1 MDDFTLKSLDDF
13 DKDFI
18 AQTKA
23 PKAAAPAHKK
33 ESLIPKME
41 KPVDE
46 EPIEIDFFGLT
57 GDFAPEENIQQE
69 TPATPEPVYQDTP
82 ATAASPAVSA
92 DDTVPGFA
100 PVDESVSGFNPVIN
114 APVSAPVNT
123 PPAPLYTSEKMSD
136 NGIDQ
141 FMYNPSEDGVED
153 DYYEADYEERKS
165 SKGATAGK
173 VISIIMLVATVVV
186 FVLGCFVSVF
196 LDNGSEIGGMT
207 FSTYAQEPQ
216 SGIITKGSLVIAKKV
231 APDEYTAQDTVI
243 VPSSTG
249 EGCDIMGVISTAPE
263 SEESCLLT
271 MTNSSNP
278 NGMTGTYRS
287 ADTLGKALYFLP
299 GVGGLLNFA
308 THNAILVCILFI
320 LLAALWCLIFILI
333 EKSQSGKNSDDGDED
348 EDDDDDSDSSEEKT
362 DESEEDDSDEPVYKF

>member
-1 MDDFTLKSLDDF
+1 MDDFKLKSLDDF
-13 DKDFI
+13 DRDFI

-23 PKAAAPAHKK
+23 PKAAAPTHKK

-57 GDFAPEENIQQE
+57 GDIAAEENVQQE
-69 TPATPEPVYQDTP
+69 APAPSEPVQQDIP
-82 ATAASPAVSA
+82 AAAPAVSA
-92 DDTVPGFA
+92 EDTVPGFA

-114 APVSAPVNT
+114 APVSAPVSA

-136 NGIDQ
+136 NGVEQ
-141 FMYNPSEDGVED
+141 FMYNPSDDGEED
-153 DYYEADYEERKS
+153 DYYEEDYDGKKS

-196 LDNGSEIGGMT
+196 LDNGSDIGGMT
-207 FSTYAQEPQ
+207 FSTYAQDPQ
-216 SGIITKGSLVIAKKV
+216 AGVITKGSLVIAKKI
-231 APDEYTAQDTVI
+231 APDEYAAQDTVI

-299 GVGGLLNFA
+299 AAGGLLNFA

-333 EKSQSGKNSDDGDED
+333 EKSQSGKNADDGDED

-362 DESEEDDSDEPVYKF
+362 EESEEDDSDEPVYKF